1 MKPAVKILG
10 KVSISAEGAWDRNK
24 EYERL
29 CLVYREVDNHSFLSK
44 KCVPKGTDL
53 SNTEYW
59 QKVGVVGYKN
69 NDIVVINDIDSSTGE
84 VVRHTLASAINVIS
98 PIDRTPGLIVS
109 FYGVVDDSY
118 NNLDW
123 HLYQFKSNDVSEWQ
137 DLTNWENINYS
148 AVKVEVTDAL
158 TSTDPK
164 AALSANM
171 GRVLSN
177 MISSIVG
184 FSTSIVTTLPT
195 KGKSGVVYFVK
206 NNSSTETRN
215 VYTEYVW
222 LESLGVYEELGEFT
236 TAVDLS
242 GYQPKL
248 VSGANIKTVFGTS
261 ILGSG
266 NITMPVASDTAYG
279 GVKLGYTATG
289 SNVPVLKD
297 VNGKLYVTVPKSDLS
312 KQDIID
318 LLGYTPAK
326 QSDLNTLS
334 TNVTNLSTNVTKIG
348 NRVTTLENTINN
360 MDLPS
365 INPINA
371 LSKTTTPGASG
382 VYKTTSTSAIT
393 ISKTPSQLGYTVNK
407 PFGKVI
413 VPHGTVVNFTGGNT
427 NMMMGYEELR
437 NKAATGI
444 DIYHIVY
451 DVNSDSIF
459 IELVVYGTASDVI
472 TYGEWKI
479 TPYPSDQ
486 GSASYP
492 ITLTTSMKISLTGVR
507 DVFTNGTKTGT
518 ETTSSITNKDEYRV
532 VYSSGIDDYIS
543 VVKASDGKIVVS
555 YKDTSNPSSNI
566 NFSVELHNDTK
577 GIHETWYIRSA

>member
-69 NDIVVINDIDSSTGE
+69 NDIVVINDIDPSTGE

-123 HLYQFKSNDVSEWQ
+123 HLYQFKSNDVNEWQ

-148 AVKVEVTDAL
+148 AIKVEVTDNL
-158 TSTDPK
+158 TSIDPK

-248 VSGANIKTVFGTS
+248 VSGSNIKTVFGTS

-266 NITMPVASDTAYG
+266 NITIPVASDTAYG
-279 GVKLGYTATG
+279 GVKLGYVATG

-297 VNGKLYVTVPKSDLS
+297 VNGKLYVTVPASDLD

-326 QSDLNTLS
+326 QSDLNT
-334 TNVTNLSTNVTKIG
+334 LSTNVTKIG

-371 LSKTTTPGASG
+371 LTKTTTPGSPG

-413 VPHGTVVNFTGGNT
+413 VPHGTVVNFTGANI

-437 NKAATGI
+437 DKAASGI

-472 TYGEWKI
+472 TYGAWDI
-479 TPYPSDQ
+479 DTWPVDQ
-486 GSASYP
+486 GSSAYP
-492 ITLTTSMKISLTGVR
+492 IRLTTSLEIYLTGTR
-507 DVFTNGTKTGT
+507 DVFTNGVKTGT
-518 ETTSSITNKDEYRV
+518 ETTSSINNKNEYRMGHSSGPDIDEY
-532 VYSSGIDDYIS
+532 INI
-543 VVKASDGKIVVS
+543 VKQDDGKIMVS
-555 YKDTSNPSSNI
+555 YKKTPEGSANI
-566 NFSVELHNDTK
+566 YFTVELHNDTK
-577 GIHETWYIRSA
+577 GIHETWHITTG

>member
-69 NDIVVINDIDSSTGE
+69 NDIVVINDIDPSTGE
-84 VVRHTLASAINVIS
+84 VVRHTLASAVNIIS

-123 HLYQFKSNDVSEWQ
+123 HLYQFKSNDVSEWR

-148 AVKVEVTDAL
+148 AVKVEVTDNL

-195 KGKSGVVYFVK
+195 RGQSGVVYFVK

-248 VSGANIKTVFGTS
+248 VSGSNIKTVFGTS

-279 GVKLGYTATG
+279 GVKLGYVATG

-297 VNGKLYVTVPKSDLS
+297 VNGKLYVTVPASDLS

-326 QSDLNTLS
+326 QTDL
-334 TNVTNLSTNVTKIG
+334 TNLG
-348 NRVTTLENTINN
+348 NKVTTLENTINN

-371 LSKTTTPGASG
+371 LTKTTTPGAPG

-413 VPHGTVVNFTGGNT
+413 VPHGTVVNFTGANT

-437 NKAATGI
+437 DTAATGI
-444 DIYHIVY
+444 DVYHIVY

-459 IELVVYGTASDVI
+459 IELVVYGTATDVI
-472 TYGEWKI
+472 TYGEWDVS
-479 TPYPSDQ
+479 PYPTNQ
-486 GSASYP
+486 GSVSTP
-492 ITLTTSMKISLTGVR
+492 ISLTTTMTIYLTAER
-507 DVFTNGTKTGT
+507 DVFTNGVKTGV
-518 ETTSSITNKDEYRV
+518 ETSSSIDNKDEYRV
-532 VYSSGIDDYIS
+532 FYSSGIDEFIN
-543 VVKASDGKIVVS
+543 VEKQSDGRILVS
-555 YKDTSNPSSNI
+555 YKDTSNPSAGIS
-566 NFSVELHNDTK
+566 FTVELHNDTK
-577 GIHETWYIRSA
+577 NIHETWYIISG

>member
-29 CLVYREVDNHSFLSK
+29 CLVYREIDNHSFLSK

-84 VVRHTLASAINVIS
+84 VVRHNLTSAINVIS

-109 FYGVVDDSY
+109 FYGVADDSY

-148 AVKVEVTDAL
+148 AVKVEVTDTL

-184 FSTSIVTTLPT
+184 FSTSIVTTLPAT
-195 KGKSGVVYFVK
+195 GQSGVVYFVK
-206 NNSSTETRN
+206 NDSSTETRN

-222 LESLGVYEELGEFT
+222 LDSIGVYEELGEFT

-242 GYQPKL
+242 SYQEKL
-248 VSGANIKTVFGTS
+248 VSGNNIKTVFGNS

-266 NITMPVASDTAYG
+266 NITMPIASDTAYG
-279 GVKLGYTATG
+279 GVKLGYSAIG
-289 SNVPVLKD
+289 DNVPVLKD
-297 VNGKLYVTVPKSDLS
+297 VNGKLYVTIPRVELTR
-312 KQDIID
+312 QTIID
-318 LLGYTPAK
+318 LLGYTPAN
-326 QSDLNTLS
+326 QLD
-334 TNVTNLSTNVTKIG
+334 
-348 NRVTTLENTINN
+348 INN
-360 MDLPS
+360 
-365 INPINA
+365 INNAINNIN
-371 LSKTTTPGASG
+371 SNFRS
-382 VYKTTSTSAIT
+382 IT
-393 ISKTPSQLGYTVNK
+393 ISSLGGLSQLNNTIIAGAPGIYYDNSGESISINSDIITLGYSRSKSIGKIIVKHGTTVNFNIPNSYMQLDYESMK
-407 PFGKVI
+407 EIDAEGFDIYTIFYDAGNNNLFIDLIVYGVAVDRNIYGNWDKTVSPNIGSYDMPTYIESETTFTIDATRTNIINDVSETETVTSLNNISNEDPDAEFSYDITGEGSAFVTASVESGQLVI
-413 VPHGTVVNFTGGNT
+413 TPNGDSTSYEKDLYVAVYHNK
-427 NMMMGYEELR
+427 YEELHTQWWLR
-437 NKAATGI
+437 LTYERLN
-444 DIYHIVY
+444 
-451 DVNSDSIF
+451 
-459 IELVVYGTASDVI
+459 ELED
-472 TYGEWKI
+472 
-479 TPYPSDQ
+479 
-486 GSASYP
+486 
-492 ITLTTSMKISLTGVR
+492 
-507 DVFTNGTKTGT
+507 
-518 ETTSSITNKDEYRV
+518 
-532 VYSSGIDDYIS
+532 
-543 VVKASDGKIVVS
+543 
-555 YKDTSNPSSNI
+555 
-566 NFSVELHNDTK
+566 
-577 GIHETWYIRSA
+577 